1 MILIAKT
8 ITVVA
13 IILVG
18 IIMWLSLF
26 DKKFNSNKTIS
37 ILVVFLL
44 SILLIIT
51 VGQKAEIIDLSTPN
65 NSCTETTKTENQTTI
80 SNIKNMQQHQSEQNE
95 QKTVSEPIKTEE
107 SKKLSSA
114 NQQNQQSICPKTQK
128 TKTEEIIDQ
137 VNNKKKYIIIPNQYK
152 QSMNDFLKNHGYE
165 KVATTPDGNLY
176 EYKRTQFGFR

>member
-18 IIMWLSLF
+18 IIIWLSLF
-26 DKKFNSNKTIS
+26 DKKINSNKTIS

-44 SILLIIT
+44 SILIIIT
-51 VGQKAEIIDLSTPN
+51 LGQKTKIIDLSTPN
-65 NSCTETTKTENQTTI
+65 NSCTEIAKNENQATI
-80 SNIKNMQQHQSEQNE
+80 CNVENIQQHQSEQ
-95 QKTVSEPIKTEE
+95 KATSESTKIEE
-107 SKKLSSA
+107 SKKLSSE
-114 NQQNQQSICPKTQK
+114 NQQSICSKTQK

-137 VNNKKKYIIIPNQYK
+137 VNNKKKYIIVSNQYK
-152 QSMNDFLKNHGYE
+152 QSMNDFLEKKCYK

-176 EYKRTQFGFR
+176 EYQGTQFGFR